1 MAMDL
6 SINMDAGEIAE
17 VRGQLI
23 PDGRY
28 LAKIAEIKV
37 NPSKS
42 DANKGKPVL
51 QVDFKIVAD
60 GVAKGRRF
68 RSWMP
73 VWKGAHYRFAELLVA
88 TGQVQEGATALKLND
103 PNELLNQEVVIQLGT
118 EKDNREGHT
127 EEDKNY
133 LMRIHSASGGIPGAP
148 TAAKKT
154 KVGFQLPPQ

>member
-23 PDGRY
+23 PDGKY
-28 LAKIAEIKV
+28 LAKITEIKV

-42 DANKGKPVL
+42 EANKGKPVL
-51 QVDFKIVAD
+51 QVDFKIIED

-73 VWKGAHYRFAELLVA
+73 VWKGAHFRFAELLVA
-88 TGQVQEGATALKLND
+88 TGQVPEGSTALSLKNPD
-103 PNELLNQEVVIQLGT
+103 DLLNQEVVIQLGN
-118 EKDNREGHT
+118 EKDSREGH
-127 EEDKNY
+127 EDEDKNY
-133 LMRIHSASGGIPGAP
+133 LMRIHSAGGGIPGAP
-148 TAAKKT
+148 TTAKKT
-154 KVGFQLPPQ
+154 KVGFSL